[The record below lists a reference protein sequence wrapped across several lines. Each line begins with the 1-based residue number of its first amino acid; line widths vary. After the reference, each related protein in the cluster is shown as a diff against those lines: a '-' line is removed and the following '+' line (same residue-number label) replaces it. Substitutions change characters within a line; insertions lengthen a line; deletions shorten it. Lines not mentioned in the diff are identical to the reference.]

1 MIGLI
6 DVDGKLPNLA
16 LMKISSYYKK
26 MGEQVEF
33 VRPDSRKH
41 EYDKIYASSI
51 FTKSKIEC
59 QKLLEYY
66 EDRIEIGGTGW
77 DIEKRLP
84 KEIES
89 MNPDYNLYTADMI
102 YPNIKGIM
110 TKERKWKKA
119 QQIVN
124 AGIGFTSRGCIRKC
138 PFCFVP
144 KKEGE
149 FRQDQEIK
157 DIINPR
163 SNVIILHDNNLTA
176 DPNCIEKL
184 HEIRDRNLIVD
195 INQGCDVRLMTP
207 EIAQAMSE
215 VHHLRSLHYAWDLMG
230 FENQVLE
237 GIKIMGKFIPT
248 SRHMCFCLVGFN
260 TSFEEDMYRVKKLTE
275 IGVRPYIMRYN
286 ERRDDIRL
294 NHFARWVNAFIYKA
308 VPDFE
313 DYEPWK
319 RDKSKYD
326 FGLQMSF
333 ADFKEVMPY
342 AETVNY

>member
-16 LMKISSYYKK
+16 LMKISNYYKS

-33 VRPDSRKH
+33 VRPDARKH
-41 EYDKIYASSI
+41 DYEKIYASAI
-51 FTKSKIEC
+51 FTKSKLEC
-59 QKLLEYY
+59 IKLQEYY

-89 MNPDYNLYTADMI
+89 IKPDYDLYTADMI
-102 YPNIKGIM
+102 YPKIKGIM
-110 TKERKWKKA
+110 TKERKQEKA
-119 QQIVN
+119 KQIVN
-124 AGIGFTSRGCIRKC
+124 AGIGFTSRGCVRKC

-163 SNVIILHDNNLTA
+163 SNVIIINDNNITA
-176 DPNCIEKL
+176 DPYCIDKL

-195 INQGCDVRLMTP
+195 INQGYDVRLMTP
-207 EIAQAMSE
+207 EIAQALSE
-215 VHHLRSLHYAWDLMG
+215 VHHLRSLHYAWDSMG

-237 GIKIMGKFIPT
+237 GIKIMSKFIPY

-260 TSFEEDMYRVKKLTE
+260 TTFEDDMYRVRKLLE
-275 IGVRPYIMRYN
+275 LGVIPYIMRYN
-286 ERRDDIRL
+286 ERHDDIRL
-294 NHFARWVNAFIYKA
+294 NHFARWINAFIYKA
-308 VPDFE
+308 VPNFD

-319 RDKSKYD
+319 RDKKKYECM
-326 FGLQMSF
+326 GQMSF
-333 ADFKEVMPY
+333 DDFPEVMP
-342 AETVNY
+342 

>member
-1 MIGLI
+1 MKIGLI

-16 LMKISSYYKK
+16 LMKISNFYKSI
-26 MGEQVEF
+26 GYQVEF
-33 VRPDSRKH
+33 VRPDAKKT
-41 EYDKIYASSI
+41 EYEKIYASAI
-51 FTKSKIEC
+51 FTRSKSEC
-59 QKLLEYY
+59 GKLKEYY
-66 EDRIEIGGTGW
+66 GDCIEIGGTGW

-84 KEIES
+84 TEIET
-89 MNPDYNLYTADMI
+89 MKPDYDLYTADII
-102 YPNIKGIM
+102 YPKIKGIM
-110 TKERKWKKA
+110 TKERKKAKA

-124 AGIGFTSRGCIRKC
+124 AGMGFTSRGCIRKC

-163 SNVIILHDNNLTA
+163 SNTIILHDNNITA
-176 DPNCIEKL
+176 DPYCIDKL

-195 INQGCDVRLMTP
+195 INQGCDIRLMTP
-207 EIAQAMSE
+207 EIAQAMSD

-230 FENQVLE
+230 FEKQVLD
-237 GIKIMGKFIPT
+237 GIKIMNQFIPA
-248 SRHMCFCLVGFN
+248 SKHMCFCLVGFN
-260 TSFEEDMYRVKKLTE
+260 TSFEEDMYRVRKLMDF
-275 IGVRPYIMRYN
+275 GVRPYIMRYN

-294 NHFARWVNAFIYKA
+294 NHFARWVNSFIYKA

-319 RDKSKYD
+319 RDRGKYD
-326 FGLQMSF
+326 LYSQMNITEF
-333 ADFKEVMPY
+333 LEVIP
-342 AETVNY
+342 